1 MKVLLCVTMLVALSV
16 GNQHYG
22 PRCYDKCTIITKFR
36 DTADMNDYMG
46 DLKDENK
53 KCGDDHIKYCDK
65 DETCNSFSFSAS
77 GRVTIG
83 SNPFVV
89 GEMKMTHHYCGEST
103 DKDQDVPDLFCNPIG
118 KQMQTDFNNMGVSA
132 GFTVSDIE
140 VKCDEKIKSCDGTK
154 DQECVKMS
162 DHPDWKDP
170 HDMSAGAVPKICT
183 LLLAYPFL
191 APMM

>member
-65 DETCNSFSFSAS
+65 DETCNSFSFLAVAKVSIQ
-77 GRVTIG
+77 GDRPVTG
-83 SNPFVV
+83 Q
-89 GEMKMTHHYCGEST
+89 MKMTHHYCGAVT
-103 DKDQDVPDLFCNPIG
+103 DNEQPVPDLFCSPIG
-118 KQMQTDFNNMGVSA
+118 PQMQTEFDNMDASA
-132 GFTVSDIE
+132 GFTVSGIS
-140 VKCDEKIKSCDGTK
+140 VTCDEKIKSCHGK
-154 DQECVKMS
+154 LEECVKMS

>member
-65 DETCNSFSFSAS
+65 DETCNSFSFSAEAK
-77 GRVTIG
+77 VTIQ
-83 SNPFVV
+83 SNQPVT
-89 GEMKMTHHYCGEST
+89 GKMEMTHHYCGAAT
-103 DKDQDVPDLFCNPIG
+103 DDDQPVPTLFCNPIG
-118 KQMQTDFNNMGVSA
+118 PQMQTEFNKMASSDFSVN
-132 GFTVSDIE
+132 DIK
-140 VKCDEKIKSCDGTK
+140 VTCGEKIKSCNGKTE
-154 DQECVKMS
+154 ECVKMS

>member
-65 DETCNSFSFSAS
+65 DETCNSFSFSAKAD
-77 GRVTIG
+77 VTIQKNSAVDG
-83 SNPFVV
+83 K
-89 GEMKMTHHYCGEST
+89 MKMTHHYCGAAT
-103 DKDQDVPDLFCNPIG
+103 DNDQPVPKAVCDPIG
-118 KQMQTDFNNMGVSA
+118 PQMQTDFDKMDASA
-132 GFTVSDIE
+132 GFTVKNIIVS
-140 VKCDEKIKSCDGTK
+140 CDENIKSCDTTK
-154 DQECVKMS
+154 EECVKMS

>member
-22 PRCYDKCTIITKFR
+22 PRCYDKCTIITKFT
-36 DTADMNDYMG
+36 DTGATTDYMR

-53 KCGDDHIKYCDK
+53 KCGDDHIKYCPK
-65 DETCNSFSFSAS
+65 DETCNSFSFSAKVD
-77 GRVTIG
+77 VTKNRDAKKG
-83 SNPFVV
+83 N
-89 GEMKMTHHYCGEST
+89 MRMTHHYCGAAT
-103 DKDQDVPDLFCNPIG
+103 DKGKDVPIRLFCDPIG
-118 KQMQTDFNNMGVSA
+118 TQMQTEFDKMDASA
-132 GFTVSDIE
+132 EFTVKNIE
-140 VKCDEKIKSCDGTK
+140 LSCRDKKIESCDGTN
-154 DQECVKMS
+154 ECVKMS